1 MLHNILCSSPEEVPQ
16 MQFGKKIEEAL
27 RDRGLTDIRFSNEA
41 EISPTTLRKIKRSE
55 RSLNI
60 DTLDKA
66 AEKLGLEVVI
76 NLVPKSEAEA
86 VSAP

>member
-1 MLHNILCSSPEEVPQ
+1 
-16 MQFGKKIEEAL
+16 MQFGKQIEEAL
-27 RDRGLTDIRFSNEA
+27 RVRGLTDIRFSNEA

-66 AEKLGLEVVI
+66 AGKLGLEVVI

-86 VSAP
+86 VGAP